1 MSSMKK
7 VTKNNLLVLVE
18 WKKEYL
24 QKKEKG
30 IEDKELLS
38 KINDYIDNSINKD
51 STYYRKLL
59 DYNFDSEILS
69 FLIS

>member
-38 KINDYIDNSINKD
+38 KINNYIDNSINKD
-51 STYYRKLL
+51 SSYYRKLL
-59 DYNFDSEILS
+59 DYNFDSETLS

>member
-7 VTKNNLLVLVE
+7 VTKNNLLILVE

-24 QKKEKG
+24 QKQEKG
-30 IEDKELLS
+30 IKDEELLS

-51 STYYRKLL
+51 SAYYRKLL
-59 DYNFDSEILS
+59 DYNFDSETLS

>member
-24 QKKEKG
+24 QKQEKG

-38 KINDYIDNSINKD
+38 KINNYIDNSINKD
-51 STYYRKLL
+51 SSYYRKLL
-59 DYNFDSEILS
+59 DYNFDSETLS

>member
-51 STYYRKLL
+51 SSYYRKLL

>member
-24 QKKEKG
+24 QKQEKG
-30 IEDKELLS
+30 IKDEELLS

-59 DYNFDSEILS
+59 DYNFDSETLS

>member
-1 MSSMKK
+1 MSEMKK

-24 QKKEKG
+24 QKEEKG
-30 IEDKELLS
+30 IKDEELLS
-38 KINDYIDNSINKD
+38 RINNYIDNSINKD
-51 STYYRKLL
+51 SSYYRKLL
-59 DYNFDSEILS
+59 DFDFDLETLD